1 MGISS
6 DTLSKDELHHLEQQ
20 VVPESFEI
28 LYNGRLYDVTDFV
41 KHHPGGN
48 VIRFYTEFREDATGA
63 IEEFHKGYL
72 DQVHGIL
79 RNLKSQPANLSE
91 CK

>member
-6 DTLSKDELHHLEQQ
+6 YALSKYELHHLEQQ

-48 VIRFYTEFREDATGA
+48 VIKFYTEFREDATRA
-63 IEEFHKGYL
+63 IEDFHKGSL

-79 RNLKSQPANLSE
+79 KNLKSQPANSNE